1 MLRDTEEGC
10 DPVKTKTDRTAPSA
24 LEIRVELFGLARIS
38 SGRRLVPISVLADAE
53 IHDVVGA
60 LSTVCPQLVG
70 EIILDDLSG
79 LQSSYTLNV
88 NGTSFVSDGPLNLE
102 QGDTILLFSSQAGG

>member
-1 MLRDTEEGC
+1 M
-10 DPVKTKTDRTAPSA
+10 KMKADRTALSA
-24 LEIRVELFGLARIS
+24 LEIQVELFGLARIS
-38 SGRRLVPISVLADAE
+38 SGRRLVRITVSADAE

-88 NGTSFVSDGPLNLE
+88 NGTSFVGDGPLNLE
-102 QGDTILLFSSQAGG
+102 RDDTILLFSSQAGG

>member
-1 MLRDTEEGC
+1 MNM
-10 DPVKTKTDRTAPSA
+10 KTDLTTPSA
-24 LEIRVELFGLARIS
+24 LDIRVELFGLARIS
-38 SGRRLVPISVLADAE
+38 SGRRLVPITVPVDAE
-53 IHDVVGA
+53 IQDIAAA
-60 LSTVCPQLVG
+60 LSAVCPQLVG
-70 EIILDDLSG
+70 ETILDDLSG

>member
-1 MLRDTEEGC
+1 MKIDL
-10 DPVKTKTDRTAPSA
+10 TAPSA
-24 LEIRVELFGLARIS
+24 LEVWVELFGLARIS
-38 SGRRLVPISVLADAE
+38 SGRRLVPITVPVDAE
-53 IHDVVGA
+53 THDVVGA
-60 LSTVCPQLVG
+60 LGTVCPHLVG